1 MAMTTKNEK
10 IYYKLENCQ
19 KEWKN
24 FLKMYETIEHACSL
38 LSNETLSQIYRFFF
52 FLTYAEYKKEFK
64 FNRAVQHSIE
74 LIVSQRNF
82 DFFEEK
88 PVEVKD
94 AIIKKIS
101 LEE

>member
-1 MAMTTKNEK
+1 MLNIKK
-10 IYYKLENCQ
+10 
-19 KEWKN
+19 
-24 FLKMYETIEHACSL
+24 SL
-38 LSNETLSQIYRFFF
+38 
-52 FLTYAEYKKEFK
+52 K

>member
-1 MAMTTKNEK
+1 MLVLCFLTK
-10 IYYKLENCQ
+10 
-19 KEWKN
+19 
-24 FLKMYETIEHACSL
+24 L
-38 LSNETLSQIYRFFF
+38 LAKFIDFFF

-94 AIIKKIS
+94 AIIKKVS
-101 LEE
+101 LEEQ